1 MNYSAVKYILSYV
14 LMIEGALLLF
24 PFIVGVLYMEQKSV
38 WYLLV
43 AVICIVLGVLGTRH
57 KPKNAMFYFKEG
69 CLATA
74 ASWITLS
81 IFGSLPL
88 ILTGEYPSYVD
99 ALFEIVSGFTTTGA
113 TVLSDVECLCHATLF
128 WRAFTHWIGGMGV
141 LVFLLMIIP
150 MSGGSNMNLMRAESP
165 GPSVG
170 KLVPHLKSTAQILY
184 VIYFGNQNASRQ
196 IFICAATHAREY
208 MTAQLVMKQLEYYC
222 AHYEDGSYNGT
233 AYRDIFENTCFV
245 IVPMVNPDGV
255 SISQFGEEGLN
266 REDLRQNLR
275 AIYESDKNGGYTD
288 EAYDTYLTRWKANG
302 MGVDLNRNYSPG
314 WESVTDRTAPSSGL
328 YKGTQP
334 GSEAESQALMNIVDG
349 LSNPLLAISYH
360 SYGSLV
366 YWQYGQ
372 AEPLWSK
379 NQQLAAHVEALTTYY
394 QAGYSNEAGFSN
406 WCVNVKGIPSVT
418 IETGLVPT
426 PLPLDQFELLWSQ
439 NKEMW
444 AMLGTTY

>member
-1 MNYSAVKYILSYV
+1 MSKRGGKKRRY
-14 LMIEGALLLF
+14 
-24 PFIVGVLYMEQKSV
+24 
-38 WYLLV
+38 
-43 AVICIVLGVLGTRH
+43 
-57 KPKNAMFYFKEG
+57 
-69 CLATA
+69 
-74 ASWITLS
+74 
-81 IFGSLPL
+81 
-88 ILTGEYPSYVD
+88 TG
-99 ALFEIVSGFTTTGA
+99 L
-113 TVLSDVECLCHATLF
+113 
-128 WRAFTHWIGGMGV
+128 
-141 LVFLLMIIP
+141 LVFLIVVLVLCSVSIII
-150 MSGGSNMNLMRAESP
+150 LCILLYQKKVLADR
-165 GPSVG
+165 GPSLPQIQSSVSTEETT
-170 KLVPHLKSTAQILY
+170 KEMSTEAVIDEMTSQTEESVETASETAVQALEKPENPDAIIDLSTALYSYQKMENDLQLLAGYYPQYMTLDTAGVTTADGRNLY

>member
-1 MNYSAVKYILSYV
+1 MSKRGGKKRRY
-14 LMIEGALLLF
+14 
-24 PFIVGVLYMEQKSV
+24 
-38 WYLLV
+38 
-43 AVICIVLGVLGTRH
+43 
-57 KPKNAMFYFKEG
+57 
-69 CLATA
+69 
-74 ASWITLS
+74 
-81 IFGSLPL
+81 
-88 ILTGEYPSYVD
+88 TG
-99 ALFEIVSGFTTTGA
+99 L
-113 TVLSDVECLCHATLF
+113 
-128 WRAFTHWIGGMGV
+128 
-141 LVFLLMIIP
+141 LVFLIVVLVLCSVSIIIL
-150 MSGGSNMNLMRAESP
+150 GILLYQKKVLADR
-165 GPSVG
+165 GPSLPQIQSSVSTEETT
-170 KLVPHLKSTAQILY
+170 KEMSTEAVIDEMTSQTEESVETASETAVQALEKPENPDAIIDLSTALYSYQKMENDLQLLAGYYPQYMTLDTAGVTTADGRNLY

-196 IFICAATHAREY
+196 IFICEATHAREY

>member
-1 MNYSAVKYILSYV
+1 MSKRGGKKRRYT
-14 LMIEGALLLF
+14 G
-24 PFIVGVLYMEQKSV
+24 
-38 WYLLV
+38 LLV
-43 AVICIVLGVLGTRH
+43 FLIVVLVLCSISIIVLGILLYQKKV
-57 KPKNAMFYFKEG
+57 
-69 CLATA
+69 A
-74 ASWITLS
+74 ADK
-81 IFGSLPL
+81 GPSLPQMQSAVSTEETTKE
-88 ILTGEYPSYVD
+88 ISTEAVIEEMTNLTEESVETVSKTEQE
-99 ALFEIVSGFTTTGA
+99 LESEIEMKLESETIN
-113 TVLSDVECLCHATLF
+113 E
-128 WRAFTHWIGGMGV
+128 
-141 LVFLLMIIP
+141 
-150 MSGGSNMNLMRAESP
+150 AESDQQSQSEAEKTNAAVQALEKP
-165 GPSVG
+165 ENPDAIID
-170 KLVPHLKSTAQILY
+170 LSTTLYSYQKMENDLTLLAGYYPQYMTLDTAGVTADGRNLY
-184 VIYFGNQNASRQ
+184 VVYFGNQNASRQ

-275 AIYESDKNGGYTD
+275 AIYESDQNGGYTD

-334 GSEAESQALMNIVDG
+334 GSEAESQALMSLVDG
-349 LSNPLLAISYH
+349 LNSPLLAISYH
-360 SYGSLV
+360 SYGALV

-372 AEPLWSK
+372 AEPLWSQ

-406 WCVNVKGIPSVT
+406 WCVNVKKIPSVT
-418 IETGLVPT
+418 VETGTVPA
-426 PLPLDQFELLWSQ
+426 PLPLDQFELLWNQ

>member
-1 MNYSAVKYILSYV
+1 MSKRGGKKRRYT
-14 LMIEGALLLF
+14 G
-24 PFIVGVLYMEQKSV
+24 
-38 WYLLV
+38 LLV
-43 AVICIVLGVLGTRH
+43 FLIVVLVLCSVSIIVLGILLYQKKVLADRG
-57 KPKNAMFYFKEG
+57 P
-69 CLATA
+69 
-74 ASWITLS
+74 
-81 IFGSLPL
+81 SLPQIQSSVSTEETTKEMSTEAVIDEMTSQTEESVETASDTASDTAVQAL
-88 ILTGEYPSYVD
+88 EKPENPDAIIDLSTTLYSYQKMENDLQLLAGYYPQYM
-99 ALFEIVSGFTTTGA
+99 
-113 TVLSDVECLCHATLF
+113 TLDT
-128 WRAFTHWIGGMGV
+128 AGV
-141 LVFLLMIIP
+141 
-150 MSGGSNMNLMRAESP
+150 
-165 GPSVG
+165 
-170 KLVPHLKSTAQILY
+170 TADGRNLY

-266 REDLRQNLR
+266 REDLRQNLK

-288 EAYDTYLTRWKANG
+288 EAYDTYLIRWKANG

-349 LSNPLLAISYH
+349 LSNLLLAISYH

>member
-1 MNYSAVKYILSYV
+1 MSKRGGKKRRYT
-14 LMIEGALLLF
+14 G
-24 PFIVGVLYMEQKSV
+24 
-38 WYLLV
+38 LLV
-43 AVICIVLGVLGTRH
+43 FLIVVLVLCSVSIIVLGILLYQKKVLADRG
-57 KPKNAMFYFKEG
+57 P
-69 CLATA
+69 
-74 ASWITLS
+74 
-81 IFGSLPL
+81 SLPQIQSSVSTEETTKEMSTEAVIDEMTSQTEESVETASDTASDTAVQAL
-88 ILTGEYPSYVD
+88 EKPENPDAIIDLSTTLYSYQKMENDLQFLAGYYPQYM
-99 ALFEIVSGFTTTGA
+99 
-113 TVLSDVECLCHATLF
+113 TLDT
-128 WRAFTHWIGGMGV
+128 AGV
-141 LVFLLMIIP
+141 
-150 MSGGSNMNLMRAESP
+150 
-165 GPSVG
+165 
-170 KLVPHLKSTAQILY
+170 TADGRNLY

>member
-1 MNYSAVKYILSYV
+1 MSKRGGKKRRY
-14 LMIEGALLLF
+14 
-24 PFIVGVLYMEQKSV
+24 
-38 WYLLV
+38 
-43 AVICIVLGVLGTRH
+43 
-57 KPKNAMFYFKEG
+57 
-69 CLATA
+69 
-74 ASWITLS
+74 
-81 IFGSLPL
+81 
-88 ILTGEYPSYVD
+88 TG
-99 ALFEIVSGFTTTGA
+99 L
-113 TVLSDVECLCHATLF
+113 
-128 WRAFTHWIGGMGV
+128 
-141 LVFLLMIIP
+141 LVFLIVVLVLCSVSIIIL
-150 MSGGSNMNLMRAESP
+150 GILLYQKKVLADR
-165 GPSVG
+165 GPSLPQIQSSVSTEETT
-170 KLVPHLKSTAQILY
+170 KEMSTEAVIDEMTSQTEESVETASDTASDTAVQALEKPENPDAIIDLSTALYSYQKMENDLQLLAGYYPQYMTLDTAGVTTADGRNLY

>member
-1 MNYSAVKYILSYV
+1 MSKRGGKKRRY
-14 LMIEGALLLF
+14 
-24 PFIVGVLYMEQKSV
+24 
-38 WYLLV
+38 
-43 AVICIVLGVLGTRH
+43 
-57 KPKNAMFYFKEG
+57 
-69 CLATA
+69 
-74 ASWITLS
+74 
-81 IFGSLPL
+81 
-88 ILTGEYPSYVD
+88 TG
-99 ALFEIVSGFTTTGA
+99 L
-113 TVLSDVECLCHATLF
+113 
-128 WRAFTHWIGGMGV
+128 
-141 LVFLLMIIP
+141 LVFLIVVLVLCSVSIIIL
-150 MSGGSNMNLMRAESP
+150 GILLYQKKVLADR
-165 GPSVG
+165 GPSLPQIQSSVSTEETI
-170 KLVPHLKSTAQILY
+170 KEMSTEAVIDEMTSQTEESVETASETAVQALEKPENPDAIIDLSTALYSYQKMENYLQLLAGYYPQYMTLDTAGVTTADGRNLY

>member
-1 MNYSAVKYILSYV
+1 MSKRGGKKRRY
-14 LMIEGALLLF
+14 
-24 PFIVGVLYMEQKSV
+24 
-38 WYLLV
+38 
-43 AVICIVLGVLGTRH
+43 
-57 KPKNAMFYFKEG
+57 
-69 CLATA
+69 
-74 ASWITLS
+74 
-81 IFGSLPL
+81 
-88 ILTGEYPSYVD
+88 TG
-99 ALFEIVSGFTTTGA
+99 L
-113 TVLSDVECLCHATLF
+113 
-128 WRAFTHWIGGMGV
+128 
-141 LVFLLMIIP
+141 LVFLIVVLVLCSVSIIIL
-150 MSGGSNMNLMRAESP
+150 GILLYQKKVLADR
-165 GPSVG
+165 GPSLPQIQSSVSTEETT
-170 KLVPHLKSTAQILY
+170 KEMSTEAVIDEMTSQTEESVETASETAVQALEKPENPDAIIDLSTALYSYQKMENDLQLLAGYYPQYMTLDTAGVTTADGRNLY

-406 WCVNVKGIPSVT
+406 WCVNVKGIPSIT

>member
-1 MNYSAVKYILSYV
+1 MSKRGGKKRCYT
-14 LMIEGALLLF
+14 G
-24 PFIVGVLYMEQKSV
+24 
-38 WYLLV
+38 LLV
-43 AVICIVLGVLGTRH
+43 FLIVVLVLCSISIIVLGILLYQKKV
-57 KPKNAMFYFKEG
+57 
-69 CLATA
+69 A
-74 ASWITLS
+74 ADK
-81 IFGSLPL
+81 GPSLPQMQSAVSTEETTKE
-88 ILTGEYPSYVD
+88 ISTEAVIEEMTNLTEESVETVSKTEQE
-99 ALFEIVSGFTTTGA
+99 LESEIEMKLESETIN
-113 TVLSDVECLCHATLF
+113 E
-128 WRAFTHWIGGMGV
+128 
-141 LVFLLMIIP
+141 
-150 MSGGSNMNLMRAESP
+150 AESDQQSQSEAEKTNSAVQALEKP
-165 GPSVG
+165 ENPDAIID
-170 KLVPHLKSTAQILY
+170 LSTTLYSYQKMENDLTLLAGYYPQYMTLDTAGVTADGRNLY
-184 VIYFGNQNASRQ
+184 VVYFGNQNASRQ

-275 AIYESDKNGGYTD
+275 AIYESDQNGGYTD

-334 GSEAESQALMNIVDG
+334 GSEAESQALMSLVDG
-349 LSNPLLAISYH
+349 LNSPLLAISYH
-360 SYGSLV
+360 SYGALV

-372 AEPLWSK
+372 AEPLWSQ

-406 WCVNVKGIPSVT
+406 WCVNVKKIPSVT
-418 IETGLVPT
+418 VETGTVPA
-426 PLPLDQFELLWSQ
+426 PLPLDQFELLWNQ

>member
-1 MNYSAVKYILSYV
+1 MSKRGGKKRRY
-14 LMIEGALLLF
+14 
-24 PFIVGVLYMEQKSV
+24 
-38 WYLLV
+38 
-43 AVICIVLGVLGTRH
+43 
-57 KPKNAMFYFKEG
+57 
-69 CLATA
+69 
-74 ASWITLS
+74 
-81 IFGSLPL
+81 
-88 ILTGEYPSYVD
+88 TG
-99 ALFEIVSGFTTTGA
+99 L
-113 TVLSDVECLCHATLF
+113 
-128 WRAFTHWIGGMGV
+128 
-141 LVFLLMIIP
+141 LVFLIVVLVLCSVSIIIL
-150 MSGGSNMNLMRAESP
+150 GILLYQKKVLADR
-165 GPSVG
+165 GPSLPQIQSSVSTEETI
-170 KLVPHLKSTAQILY
+170 KEMSTEAVIDEMTSQTEESVETASETVVQALEKPENPDAIIDLSTALYSYQKMENDLQLLAGYYPQYMTLDTAGVTTADGRNLY

>member
-1 MNYSAVKYILSYV
+1 MGILLYQKKV
-14 LMIEGALLLF
+14 LADRGPSLPQI
-24 PFIVGVLYMEQKSV
+24 QSSV
-38 WYLLV
+38 STEETTKEMSTE
-43 AVICIVLGVLGTRH
+43 AVIDEMTSQTEESVETASETAVQALE
-57 KPKNAMFYFKEG
+57 KPEN
-69 CLATA
+69 
-74 ASWITLS
+74 
-81 IFGSLPL
+81 P
-88 ILTGEYPSYVD
+88 D
-99 ALFEIVSGFTTTGA
+99 A
-113 TVLSDVECLCHATLF
+113 
-128 WRAFTHWIGGMGV
+128 
-141 LVFLLMIIP
+141 IID
-150 MSGGSNMNLMRAESP
+150 L
-165 GPSVG
+165 
-170 KLVPHLKSTAQILY
+170 STALYSYQKMENDLQLLAGYYPQYMTLDTAGVTTADGRNLY

-394 QAGYSNEAGFSN
+394 QAGYSNEA
-406 WCVNVKGIPSVT
+406 
-418 IETGLVPT
+418 
-426 PLPLDQFELLWSQ
+426 
-439 NKEMW
+439 
-444 AMLGTTY
+444 

>member
-1 MNYSAVKYILSYV
+1 MSKRGGKKRRYT
-14 LMIEGALLLF
+14 G
-24 PFIVGVLYMEQKSV
+24 
-38 WYLLV
+38 LLV
-43 AVICIVLGVLGTRH
+43 FLIVVLVLCSVSIIVLGILLYQKKVLADRG
-57 KPKNAMFYFKEG
+57 P
-69 CLATA
+69 
-74 ASWITLS
+74 
-81 IFGSLPL
+81 SLPQIQSSVSTEETTKEMSTEAVIDEMTSQTEESVETASDTASDTAVQAL
-88 ILTGEYPSYVD
+88 EKPENPDAIIDLSTTLYSYQKMENDLQLLAGYYPQYM
-99 ALFEIVSGFTTTGA
+99 
-113 TVLSDVECLCHATLF
+113 TLDT
-128 WRAFTHWIGGMGV
+128 AGV
-141 LVFLLMIIP
+141 
-150 MSGGSNMNLMRAESP
+150 
-165 GPSVG
+165 
-170 KLVPHLKSTAQILY
+170 TADGRNLY

-379 NQQLAAHVEALTTYY
+379 NQQLAAHIEALTTYY

>member
-1 MNYSAVKYILSYV
+1 MSKRGGKKRRY
-14 LMIEGALLLF
+14 
-24 PFIVGVLYMEQKSV
+24 
-38 WYLLV
+38 
-43 AVICIVLGVLGTRH
+43 
-57 KPKNAMFYFKEG
+57 
-69 CLATA
+69 
-74 ASWITLS
+74 
-81 IFGSLPL
+81 
-88 ILTGEYPSYVD
+88 TG
-99 ALFEIVSGFTTTGA
+99 L
-113 TVLSDVECLCHATLF
+113 
-128 WRAFTHWIGGMGV
+128 
-141 LVFLLMIIP
+141 LVFLIVVLVLCSVSIIIL
-150 MSGGSNMNLMRAESP
+150 GILLYQKKVLADR
-165 GPSVG
+165 GPSLPQIQSSVSTEETT
-170 KLVPHLKSTAQILY
+170 KEMSTEAVIDEMTSQTEESVETASETAVQALEKPENPDAIIDLSTALYSYQKMENDLQLLAGYYPQYMTLDTAGVTTADGRNLY

-444 AMLGTTY
+444 AML

>member
-1 MNYSAVKYILSYV
+1 MSKRGEKKRRY
-14 LMIEGALLLF
+14 
-24 PFIVGVLYMEQKSV
+24 
-38 WYLLV
+38 
-43 AVICIVLGVLGTRH
+43 
-57 KPKNAMFYFKEG
+57 
-69 CLATA
+69 
-74 ASWITLS
+74 
-81 IFGSLPL
+81 
-88 ILTGEYPSYVD
+88 TG
-99 ALFEIVSGFTTTGA
+99 L
-113 TVLSDVECLCHATLF
+113 
-128 WRAFTHWIGGMGV
+128 
-141 LVFLLMIIP
+141 LVFLIVVLVLCSVSIIIL
-150 MSGGSNMNLMRAESP
+150 GILLYQKKVLADR
-165 GPSVG
+165 GPSLPQIQSSVSTEETT
-170 KLVPHLKSTAQILY
+170 KEMSTEAVIDEMTSQTEESVETASETAVQALEKPENPDAIIDLSTALYSYQKMENDLQLLAGYYPQYMTLDTAGVTTADGRNLY

-328 YKGTQP
+328 YKGTAP
-334 GSEAESQALMNIVDG
+334 GSEVESQALMNIVDG

>member
-1 MNYSAVKYILSYV
+1 MSKRGGKKRRYT
-14 LMIEGALLLF
+14 G
-24 PFIVGVLYMEQKSV
+24 
-38 WYLLV
+38 LLV
-43 AVICIVLGVLGTRH
+43 FLIVVLVLCSVSIIVLGILLYQKKVLADRG
-57 KPKNAMFYFKEG
+57 P
-69 CLATA
+69 
-74 ASWITLS
+74 
-81 IFGSLPL
+81 SLPQIQSSVSTEETTKEMSTEAVIDEMTSQTEESVETASDTASDTAVQAL
-88 ILTGEYPSYVD
+88 EKPENPDAIIDLSTTLYSYQKMENDLQLLAGYYPQYM
-99 ALFEIVSGFTTTGA
+99 
-113 TVLSDVECLCHATLF
+113 TLDT
-128 WRAFTHWIGGMGV
+128 AGV
-141 LVFLLMIIP
+141 
-150 MSGGSNMNLMRAESP
+150 
-165 GPSVG
+165 
-170 KLVPHLKSTAQILY
+170 TADGRNLY

-288 EAYDTYLTRWKANG
+288 EAYDTYLIRWKANG

>member
-1 MNYSAVKYILSYV
+1 MSKRGGKKRRY
-14 LMIEGALLLF
+14 
-24 PFIVGVLYMEQKSV
+24 
-38 WYLLV
+38 
-43 AVICIVLGVLGTRH
+43 
-57 KPKNAMFYFKEG
+57 
-69 CLATA
+69 
-74 ASWITLS
+74 
-81 IFGSLPL
+81 
-88 ILTGEYPSYVD
+88 TG
-99 ALFEIVSGFTTTGA
+99 L
-113 TVLSDVECLCHATLF
+113 
-128 WRAFTHWIGGMGV
+128 
-141 LVFLLMIIP
+141 LVFLIVVLVLCSVSIIIL
-150 MSGGSNMNLMRAESP
+150 GILLYQKKVLADR
-165 GPSVG
+165 GPSLPQIQSSVSTEETT
-170 KLVPHLKSTAQILY
+170 KEMSTEAVIDEMTSQTEESVETASETAVQALEKPENPDAIIDLSTALYSYQKMENDLQLLAGYYPQYMTLDTAGVTTADDRNLY

-328 YKGTQP
+328 YKGTAP
-334 GSEAESQALMNIVDG
+334 GSEVESQALMNIVDG

>member
-1 MNYSAVKYILSYV
+1 MSKRGGKKRRY
-14 LMIEGALLLF
+14 
-24 PFIVGVLYMEQKSV
+24 
-38 WYLLV
+38 
-43 AVICIVLGVLGTRH
+43 
-57 KPKNAMFYFKEG
+57 
-69 CLATA
+69 
-74 ASWITLS
+74 
-81 IFGSLPL
+81 
-88 ILTGEYPSYVD
+88 TG
-99 ALFEIVSGFTTTGA
+99 L
-113 TVLSDVECLCHATLF
+113 
-128 WRAFTHWIGGMGV
+128 
-141 LVFLLMIIP
+141 LVFLIVVLVLCSVSIIIL
-150 MSGGSNMNLMRAESP
+150 GILLYQKKVLADR
-165 GPSVG
+165 GPSLPQIQSSVSTEETT
-170 KLVPHLKSTAQILY
+170 KEMSTEAVIDEMTSQTEESVETASETAVQALEKPENPDAIIDLSTALYSYQKMENDLQLLAGYYPQYMTLDTAGVTTADGRNLY

-314 WESVTDRTAPSSGL
+314 WESVIDRTAPSSGL

>member
-1 MNYSAVKYILSYV
+1 MSKIGGKKRRYT
-14 LMIEGALLLF
+14 G
-24 PFIVGVLYMEQKSV
+24 
-38 WYLLV
+38 LLV
-43 AVICIVLGVLGTRH
+43 FLIVVLVLCSVSIIVLGILLYQKKVLADRG
-57 KPKNAMFYFKEG
+57 P
-69 CLATA
+69 
-74 ASWITLS
+74 
-81 IFGSLPL
+81 SLPQIQSSVSTEETTKEMSTEAVIDEMTSQTEESVETASDTASDTAVQAL
-88 ILTGEYPSYVD
+88 EKPENPDAIIDLSTTLYSYQKMENDLQLLAGYYPQYM
-99 ALFEIVSGFTTTGA
+99 
-113 TVLSDVECLCHATLF
+113 TLDT
-128 WRAFTHWIGGMGV
+128 AGV
-141 LVFLLMIIP
+141 
-150 MSGGSNMNLMRAESP
+150 
-165 GPSVG
+165 
-170 KLVPHLKSTAQILY
+170 TADGRNLY

-266 REDLRQNLR
+266 REDLLQNLR

>member
-1 MNYSAVKYILSYV
+1 MSKRGGKKRRY
-14 LMIEGALLLF
+14 
-24 PFIVGVLYMEQKSV
+24 
-38 WYLLV
+38 
-43 AVICIVLGVLGTRH
+43 
-57 KPKNAMFYFKEG
+57 
-69 CLATA
+69 
-74 ASWITLS
+74 
-81 IFGSLPL
+81 
-88 ILTGEYPSYVD
+88 TG
-99 ALFEIVSGFTTTGA
+99 L
-113 TVLSDVECLCHATLF
+113 
-128 WRAFTHWIGGMGV
+128 
-141 LVFLLMIIP
+141 LVFLIVVLVLCSVSIIIL
-150 MSGGSNMNLMRAESP
+150 GILLYQKKVLADR
-165 GPSVG
+165 GPSLPQIQSSVSTEETT
-170 KLVPHLKSTAQILY
+170 KEMSTEAVIDEMTSQTEESVETASETAVQALEKPENPDAIIDLSTALYSYQKMENDLQLLAGYYPQYMTLDTAGVTTADGRNLY

-406 WCVNVKGIPSVT
+406 WCVNVKVIPSVT

>member
-1 MNYSAVKYILSYV
+1 MSKRGGKKRRYT
-14 LMIEGALLLF
+14 G
-24 PFIVGVLYMEQKSV
+24 
-38 WYLLV
+38 LLV
-43 AVICIVLGVLGTRH
+43 FLIVVLVLCSVSIIVLGILLYQKKVLADRG
-57 KPKNAMFYFKEG
+57 P
-69 CLATA
+69 
-74 ASWITLS
+74 
-81 IFGSLPL
+81 SLPQIQSSVSTEETTKEMSTEAVIDEMTSQTEESVETASDTAVQAL
-88 ILTGEYPSYVD
+88 EKPENPDAIIDLSTTLYSYQKMENDLQLLAGYYPQYM
-99 ALFEIVSGFTTTGA
+99 
-113 TVLSDVECLCHATLF
+113 TLDT
-128 WRAFTHWIGGMGV
+128 AGV
-141 LVFLLMIIP
+141 
-150 MSGGSNMNLMRAESP
+150 
-165 GPSVG
+165 
-170 KLVPHLKSTAQILY
+170 TADGRNLY

>member
-1 MNYSAVKYILSYV
+1 MSKRGGKKRRY
-14 LMIEGALLLF
+14 
-24 PFIVGVLYMEQKSV
+24 
-38 WYLLV
+38 
-43 AVICIVLGVLGTRH
+43 
-57 KPKNAMFYFKEG
+57 
-69 CLATA
+69 
-74 ASWITLS
+74 
-81 IFGSLPL
+81 
-88 ILTGEYPSYVD
+88 TG
-99 ALFEIVSGFTTTGA
+99 L
-113 TVLSDVECLCHATLF
+113 
-128 WRAFTHWIGGMGV
+128 
-141 LVFLLMIIP
+141 LVFLIVVLVLCSVSIIIL
-150 MSGGSNMNLMRAESP
+150 GILLYQKKVLADR
-165 GPSVG
+165 GPSLPQIQSSVSTEETT
-170 KLVPHLKSTAQILY
+170 KEMSTEAVIDEMTSQTEESVETASETAVQALEKPENPDAIIDLSTALYSYQKMENDLQLLAGYYPQYMTLDTAGVTTADGRNLY

-233 AYRDIFENTCFV
+233 AYRDIFDNTCFV

>member
-1 MNYSAVKYILSYV
+1 MSKRGGKKRRY
-14 LMIEGALLLF
+14 
-24 PFIVGVLYMEQKSV
+24 
-38 WYLLV
+38 
-43 AVICIVLGVLGTRH
+43 
-57 KPKNAMFYFKEG
+57 
-69 CLATA
+69 
-74 ASWITLS
+74 
-81 IFGSLPL
+81 
-88 ILTGEYPSYVD
+88 TG
-99 ALFEIVSGFTTTGA
+99 L
-113 TVLSDVECLCHATLF
+113 
-128 WRAFTHWIGGMGV
+128 
-141 LVFLLMIIP
+141 LVFLIVVLVLCSVSIIIL
-150 MSGGSNMNLMRAESP
+150 GILLYQKKVLADR
-165 GPSVG
+165 GPSLPQIQSSV
-170 KLVPHLKSTAQILY
+170 STEETIKEMSTEAVIDEMTSQTEESVETASETASDTAVQALEKPENPDAIIDLSTTLYSYQKMENDLQLLAGYYPQYMTLDTAGVTADGRNLY

>member
-1 MNYSAVKYILSYV
+1 MSKRGEKKRRY
-14 LMIEGALLLF
+14 
-24 PFIVGVLYMEQKSV
+24 
-38 WYLLV
+38 
-43 AVICIVLGVLGTRH
+43 
-57 KPKNAMFYFKEG
+57 
-69 CLATA
+69 
-74 ASWITLS
+74 
-81 IFGSLPL
+81 
-88 ILTGEYPSYVD
+88 TG
-99 ALFEIVSGFTTTGA
+99 L
-113 TVLSDVECLCHATLF
+113 
-128 WRAFTHWIGGMGV
+128 
-141 LVFLLMIIP
+141 LVFLIVVLVLCSVSIIIL
-150 MSGGSNMNLMRAESP
+150 GILLYQKKVLADR
-165 GPSVG
+165 GPSLPQIQSSVSTEETT
-170 KLVPHLKSTAQILY
+170 KEMSTEAVIDEMTSQTEESVETASETAVQALEKPENPDAIIDLSTALYSYQKMENDLQLLAGYYPQYMTLDTVGVTTADGRNLY

-328 YKGTQP
+328 YKGTAP
-334 GSEAESQALMNIVDG
+334 GSEVESQALMNIVDG

>member
-1 MNYSAVKYILSYV
+1 MSKRGGKKRRYT
-14 LMIEGALLLF
+14 G
-24 PFIVGVLYMEQKSV
+24 
-38 WYLLV
+38 LLV
-43 AVICIVLGVLGTRH
+43 FLIVVLVLCSVSIIVLGILLYQKKVLADRG
-57 KPKNAMFYFKEG
+57 P
-69 CLATA
+69 
-74 ASWITLS
+74 
-81 IFGSLPL
+81 SLPQIQSSVSTEETTKEMSTEAVIDEMTSQTEESVETASDTASDTAVQAL
-88 ILTGEYPSYVD
+88 EKPENPDAIIDLSTTLYSYQKMENDLQLLAGYYPQYM
-99 ALFEIVSGFTTTGA
+99 
-113 TVLSDVECLCHATLF
+113 TLDT
-128 WRAFTHWIGGMGV
+128 AGV
-141 LVFLLMIIP
+141 
-150 MSGGSNMNLMRAESP
+150 
-165 GPSVG
+165 
-170 KLVPHLKSTAQILY
+170 TADGRNLY

-379 NQQLAAHVEALTTYY
+379 NQQRAAHVEALTTYY

>member
-1 MNYSAVKYILSYV
+1 MSKRGGKKRRY
-14 LMIEGALLLF
+14 
-24 PFIVGVLYMEQKSV
+24 
-38 WYLLV
+38 
-43 AVICIVLGVLGTRH
+43 
-57 KPKNAMFYFKEG
+57 
-69 CLATA
+69 
-74 ASWITLS
+74 
-81 IFGSLPL
+81 
-88 ILTGEYPSYVD
+88 TG
-99 ALFEIVSGFTTTGA
+99 L
-113 TVLSDVECLCHATLF
+113 
-128 WRAFTHWIGGMGV
+128 
-141 LVFLLMIIP
+141 LVFLIVVLVLCSVSIIIL
-150 MSGGSNMNLMRAESP
+150 GILLYQKKVLADR
-165 GPSVG
+165 GPSLPQIQSSVSTEETT
-170 KLVPHLKSTAQILY
+170 KEMSTEAVIDEMTSQTEESVETASETAVQALEKPENPDAIIDLSTALYSYQKMENDLQLLAGYYPQYMTLDTAGVTADGRNLY

>member
-1 MNYSAVKYILSYV
+1 MSKRGGKKRRYT
-14 LMIEGALLLF
+14 G
-24 PFIVGVLYMEQKSV
+24 
-38 WYLLV
+38 LLV
-43 AVICIVLGVLGTRH
+43 FLIVVLVLCSVSIIVLGILLYQKKVLADRG
-57 KPKNAMFYFKEG
+57 P
-69 CLATA
+69 
-74 ASWITLS
+74 
-81 IFGSLPL
+81 SLPQIQSSVSTEETIKEMSTEAVIDEMTSQTEESVETASETAVQAL
-88 ILTGEYPSYVD
+88 EKPENPDAIIDLSTTLYSYQKMENDLQLLAGYYPQYM
-99 ALFEIVSGFTTTGA
+99 
-113 TVLSDVECLCHATLF
+113 TLDT
-128 WRAFTHWIGGMGV
+128 AGV
-141 LVFLLMIIP
+141 
-150 MSGGSNMNLMRAESP
+150 
-165 GPSVG
+165 
-170 KLVPHLKSTAQILY
+170 TADGRNLY

>member
-1 MNYSAVKYILSYV
+1 MSKRGGKKRRYT
-14 LMIEGALLLF
+14 G
-24 PFIVGVLYMEQKSV
+24 
-38 WYLLV
+38 LLV
-43 AVICIVLGVLGTRH
+43 FLIVVLVLCSVSIIVLGILLYQKKVLADRG
-57 KPKNAMFYFKEG
+57 P
-69 CLATA
+69 
-74 ASWITLS
+74 
-81 IFGSLPL
+81 SLPQIQSSVSTEETTKEMSTEAVIDEMTSQTEESVETASDTAVQAL
-88 ILTGEYPSYVD
+88 EKPENPDAIIDLSTTLYSYQKMENDLQLLAGYYPQYM
-99 ALFEIVSGFTTTGA
+99 
-113 TVLSDVECLCHATLF
+113 TLDT
-128 WRAFTHWIGGMGV
+128 AGV
-141 LVFLLMIIP
+141 
-150 MSGGSNMNLMRAESP
+150 
-165 GPSVG
+165 
-170 KLVPHLKSTAQILY
+170 TADGRNLY

-288 EAYDTYLTRWKANG
+288 EAYDTYLIRWKANG

>member
-1 MNYSAVKYILSYV
+1 MSKIGGKKRRYT
-14 LMIEGALLLF
+14 G
-24 PFIVGVLYMEQKSV
+24 
-38 WYLLV
+38 LLV
-43 AVICIVLGVLGTRH
+43 FLIVVLVLCSVSIIVLGILLYQKKVLADRG
-57 KPKNAMFYFKEG
+57 P
-69 CLATA
+69 
-74 ASWITLS
+74 
-81 IFGSLPL
+81 SLPQIQSSVSTEETTKEMSTEAVIDEMTSQTEESVETASDTASDTAVQAL
-88 ILTGEYPSYVD
+88 EKPENPDAIIDLSTTLYSYQKMENDLQLLAGYYPQYM
-99 ALFEIVSGFTTTGA
+99 
-113 TVLSDVECLCHATLF
+113 TLDT
-128 WRAFTHWIGGMGV
+128 AGV
-141 LVFLLMIIP
+141 
-150 MSGGSNMNLMRAESP
+150 
-165 GPSVG
+165 
-170 KLVPHLKSTAQILY
+170 TADGRNLY

-288 EAYDTYLTRWKANG
+288 EAYDTYLIRWKANG

>member
-1 MNYSAVKYILSYV
+1 MSKRGGKKRRY
-14 LMIEGALLLF
+14 
-24 PFIVGVLYMEQKSV
+24 
-38 WYLLV
+38 
-43 AVICIVLGVLGTRH
+43 
-57 KPKNAMFYFKEG
+57 
-69 CLATA
+69 
-74 ASWITLS
+74 
-81 IFGSLPL
+81 
-88 ILTGEYPSYVD
+88 TG
-99 ALFEIVSGFTTTGA
+99 L
-113 TVLSDVECLCHATLF
+113 
-128 WRAFTHWIGGMGV
+128 
-141 LVFLLMIIP
+141 LVFLIVVLVLCSVSIIIL
-150 MSGGSNMNLMRAESP
+150 GILLYQKKVLADR
-165 GPSVG
+165 GPSLPQIQSSVSTEETT
-170 KLVPHLKSTAQILY
+170 KEMSTEAVIDEMTSQTEESVETASETAVQALEKPENPDAIIDLSTALYSYQKMENDLQLLAGYYPQYMTLDTAGVTTADGRNLY

-379 NQQLAAHVEALTTYY
+379 NQQLAAHVETLTTYY

>member
-1 MNYSAVKYILSYV
+1 MSKRGGKKRRY
-14 LMIEGALLLF
+14 
-24 PFIVGVLYMEQKSV
+24 
-38 WYLLV
+38 
-43 AVICIVLGVLGTRH
+43 
-57 KPKNAMFYFKEG
+57 
-69 CLATA
+69 
-74 ASWITLS
+74 
-81 IFGSLPL
+81 
-88 ILTGEYPSYVD
+88 TG
-99 ALFEIVSGFTTTGA
+99 L
-113 TVLSDVECLCHATLF
+113 
-128 WRAFTHWIGGMGV
+128 
-141 LVFLLMIIP
+141 LVFLIVVLVLCSVSIIIL
-150 MSGGSNMNLMRAESP
+150 GILLYQKKVLADR
-165 GPSVG
+165 GPSLPQIQSSVSTEETT
-170 KLVPHLKSTAQILY
+170 KEMSTEAVIDEMTSQTEESVETASETAVQALEKPENPDAIIDLSTALYSYQKMENDLQLLAGYYPQYMTLDTAGVTTADGRNLY

-266 REDLRQNLR
+266 REDLRQNLK

>member
-1 MNYSAVKYILSYV
+1 MSKRGGKKRRY
-14 LMIEGALLLF
+14 
-24 PFIVGVLYMEQKSV
+24 
-38 WYLLV
+38 
-43 AVICIVLGVLGTRH
+43 
-57 KPKNAMFYFKEG
+57 
-69 CLATA
+69 
-74 ASWITLS
+74 
-81 IFGSLPL
+81 
-88 ILTGEYPSYVD
+88 TG
-99 ALFEIVSGFTTTGA
+99 L
-113 TVLSDVECLCHATLF
+113 
-128 WRAFTHWIGGMGV
+128 
-141 LVFLLMIIP
+141 LVFLIVVLVLCSVSIIIL
-150 MSGGSNMNLMRAESP
+150 GILLYQKKVLADR
-165 GPSVG
+165 GPSLPQIQSSVSTEETT
-170 KLVPHLKSTAQILY
+170 KEMSTEAVIDEMTSQTEESVETASETAVQALEKPENPDAIIDLSTALYSYQKMENDLQLLAGYYPQYMTLDTAGVTTADGRNLY

-418 IETGLVPT
+418 IETGWCQHRFHWISLNCYGVRT
-426 PLPLDQFELLWSQ
+426 RDVGNVGNNVL
-439 NKEMW
+439 KE
-444 AMLGTTY
+444 

>member
-1 MNYSAVKYILSYV
+1 MSKRGEKKRRY
-14 LMIEGALLLF
+14 
-24 PFIVGVLYMEQKSV
+24 
-38 WYLLV
+38 
-43 AVICIVLGVLGTRH
+43 
-57 KPKNAMFYFKEG
+57 
-69 CLATA
+69 
-74 ASWITLS
+74 
-81 IFGSLPL
+81 
-88 ILTGEYPSYVD
+88 TG
-99 ALFEIVSGFTTTGA
+99 L
-113 TVLSDVECLCHATLF
+113 
-128 WRAFTHWIGGMGV
+128 
-141 LVFLLMIIP
+141 LVFLIVVLVLCSVSIIIL
-150 MSGGSNMNLMRAESP
+150 GILLYQKKVLADR
-165 GPSVG
+165 GPSLPQIQSSVSTEETT
-170 KLVPHLKSTAQILY
+170 KEMSTEAVIDEMTSQTEESVETASETAVQALEKPENPDAIIDLSTALYSYQKMENDLQLLAGYYPQYMTLDTAGVTTADGRNLY
-184 VIYFGNQNASRQ
+184 VIYFENQNASRQ

-328 YKGTQP
+328 YKGTAP
-334 GSEAESQALMNIVDG
+334 GSEVESQALMNIVDG

>member
-1 MNYSAVKYILSYV
+1 MSKRGGKKRRY
-14 LMIEGALLLF
+14 
-24 PFIVGVLYMEQKSV
+24 
-38 WYLLV
+38 
-43 AVICIVLGVLGTRH
+43 
-57 KPKNAMFYFKEG
+57 
-69 CLATA
+69 
-74 ASWITLS
+74 
-81 IFGSLPL
+81 
-88 ILTGEYPSYVD
+88 TG
-99 ALFEIVSGFTTTGA
+99 L
-113 TVLSDVECLCHATLF
+113 
-128 WRAFTHWIGGMGV
+128 
-141 LVFLLMIIP
+141 LVFLIVVLVLCSVSIIIL
-150 MSGGSNMNLMRAESP
+150 GILLYQKKVLADR
-165 GPSVG
+165 GPSLPQIQSSVSTEETI
-170 KLVPHLKSTAQILY
+170 KEMSTEAVIDEMTSQTEESVETASETAVQALEKPENPDAIIDLSTALYSYQKMENDLQLLAGYYPQYMTLDTAGVTTADGRNLY

-349 LSNPLLAISYH
+349 LSNPLWAISYH

>member
-1 MNYSAVKYILSYV
+1 MSKRGEKKRRY
-14 LMIEGALLLF
+14 
-24 PFIVGVLYMEQKSV
+24 
-38 WYLLV
+38 
-43 AVICIVLGVLGTRH
+43 
-57 KPKNAMFYFKEG
+57 
-69 CLATA
+69 
-74 ASWITLS
+74 
-81 IFGSLPL
+81 
-88 ILTGEYPSYVD
+88 TG
-99 ALFEIVSGFTTTGA
+99 L
-113 TVLSDVECLCHATLF
+113 
-128 WRAFTHWIGGMGV
+128 
-141 LVFLLMIIP
+141 LVFLIVVLVLCSVSIIIL
-150 MSGGSNMNLMRAESP
+150 GILLYQKKVLADR
-165 GPSVG
+165 GPSLPQIQSSVSTEETT
-170 KLVPHLKSTAQILY
+170 KEMSTEAVIDEMTSQTEESVETASETAVQALEKPENPDAIIDLSTALYSYQKMENDLQLLAGYYPQYMTLDTAGVTTADGRNLY

-275 AIYESDKNGGYTD
+275 AIYELDKNGGYTD

-328 YKGTQP
+328 YKGTAP
-334 GSEAESQALMNIVDG
+334 GSEVESQALMNIVDG

>member
-1 MNYSAVKYILSYV
+1 MSKRGGKKRRY
-14 LMIEGALLLF
+14 
-24 PFIVGVLYMEQKSV
+24 
-38 WYLLV
+38 
-43 AVICIVLGVLGTRH
+43 
-57 KPKNAMFYFKEG
+57 
-69 CLATA
+69 
-74 ASWITLS
+74 
-81 IFGSLPL
+81 
-88 ILTGEYPSYVD
+88 TG
-99 ALFEIVSGFTTTGA
+99 L
-113 TVLSDVECLCHATLF
+113 
-128 WRAFTHWIGGMGV
+128 
-141 LVFLLMIIP
+141 LVFLIVVLVLCSVSIIIL
-150 MSGGSNMNLMRAESP
+150 GILLYQKKVLADR
-165 GPSVG
+165 GPSLPQIQSSVSTEETT
-170 KLVPHLKSTAQILY
+170 KEMSTEAVIDEMTSQTEESVETASETAVQALEKPENPDAIIDLSTALYSYQKMENDLQLLAGYYPQYMTLDTAGVTTADGRNLY

-372 AEPLWSK
+372 AEPLWFK

>member
-1 MNYSAVKYILSYV
+1 MSKRGGKKRRYT
-14 LMIEGALLLF
+14 G
-24 PFIVGVLYMEQKSV
+24 
-38 WYLLV
+38 LLV
-43 AVICIVLGVLGTRH
+43 FLIVVLVLCSVSIIVLGILLYQ
-57 KPKNAMFYFKEG
+57 KKM
-69 CLATA
+69 LADR
-74 ASWITLS
+74 
-81 IFGSLPL
+81 GPSLPQIQSSVSIEETTKEMSTEAVINEMTSQTEESVETASDTVSDTAVQAL
-88 ILTGEYPSYVD
+88 EKPENPDAIIDLSTTLYSYQKMENDLQLLAGYYPQYMTLDTASV
-99 ALFEIVSGFTTTGA
+99 TTADG
-113 TVLSDVECLCHATLF
+113 
-128 WRAFTHWIGGMGV
+128 R
-141 LVFLLMIIP
+141 
-150 MSGGSNMNLMRAESP
+150 N
-165 GPSVG
+165 
-170 KLVPHLKSTAQILY
+170 LY

>member
-1 MNYSAVKYILSYV
+1 MSKIGGKKRRYT
-14 LMIEGALLLF
+14 G
-24 PFIVGVLYMEQKSV
+24 
-38 WYLLV
+38 LLV
-43 AVICIVLGVLGTRH
+43 FLIVVLVLCSVSIIVLGILLYQKKVLADRG
-57 KPKNAMFYFKEG
+57 P
-69 CLATA
+69 
-74 ASWITLS
+74 
-81 IFGSLPL
+81 SLPQIQSSVSTEETTKEMSTEAVIDEMTSQTEESVETASDTASDTAVQAL
-88 ILTGEYPSYVD
+88 EKPENPDAIIDLSTTLYSYQKMENDLQLLAGYYPQYM
-99 ALFEIVSGFTTTGA
+99 
-113 TVLSDVECLCHATLF
+113 TLDT
-128 WRAFTHWIGGMGV
+128 AGV
-141 LVFLLMIIP
+141 
-150 MSGGSNMNLMRAESP
+150 
-165 GPSVG
+165 
-170 KLVPHLKSTAQILY
+170 TADGRNLY